1 MIGILTFEAAD
12 ITGILICIGNVFD
25 DVKLLILLTIGV
37 PLAFYII
44 KKVIE
49 IITKNSALQNNY
61 FEREEREYQK
71 VFKMTKEKDV
81 KGLEKYLEKWQ
92 AGKIKF

>member
-1 MIGILTFEAAD
+1 MITGILTFEAAD
-12 ITGILICIGNVFD
+12 ISGILTCIGNVFD
-25 DVKLLILLTIGV
+25 DVKLLIILAIGI

-49 IITKNSALQNNY
+49 ISAFKKDDY

-71 VFKMTKEKDV
+71 VLKITKEKDV
-81 KGLEKYLEKWQ
+81 RGLEKWLEKWR